1 MDENFSSNFGLKMK
15 NKKNKKKN
23 KGIKTLDENFRFR

>member
-1 MDENFSSNFGLKMK
+1 MDENFSSNFGLKKK